1 MTSTPRWTPDL
12 SVGHKELDGHHQ
24 TLFDLLARLDHGL
37 ETGLGTD
44 WAQAMGQELTAYADY
59 HFQTEEA
66 LLEAAGYPF
75 LQFHR
80 ASHQAIAL
88 RMHALVA
95 QLAGPTLDQ
104 AVRDLRDF
112 VADWLAH
119 HIEIEDFEYKPYLD
133 GNA

>member
-12 SVGHKELDGHHQ
+12 SVGHKELDRHHQ

-37 ETGLGTD
+37 ETGQGTD

-59 HFQTEEA
+59 HFQAEEA
-66 LLEAAGYPF
+66 LLEAADYPF

-80 ASHQAIAL
+80 ATHQPIAL

-95 QLAGPTLDQ
+95 QLAGPPLDQ